1 MCTCTSNN
9 HPYIHRNLQMLL
21 FHLILELAFI
31 TETNFLLRFSTHA
44 FLVWPIQYVFNE
56 SIKFSSRPL
65 VIWLL
70 SLKQKTTFVL
80 NYKKSVCG
88 MPSTNVAS
96 FELFICFLVEI
107 QDNETKR
114 FTQSTVFFDLH
125 FDTSSILICICSWDK
140 IIRRMTQLQK
150 WFQSKNTKLESFAKF
165 NSTIKN

>member
-80 NYKKSVCG
+80 NYKKKCLW
-88 MPSTNVAS
+88 NALNKCC
-96 FELFICFLVEI
+96 FFWIIHLFFGRNSR
-107 QDNETKR
+107 Q
-114 FTQSTVFFDLH
+114 
-125 FDTSSILICICSWDK
+125 WDK
-140 IIRRMTQLQK
+140 KVHSIHSFL
-150 WFQSKNTKLESFAKF
+150 WFAFWY
-165 NSTIKN
+165 IKHINMYL

>member
-56 SIKFSSRPL
+56 SIKFSSRPFSNL
-65 VIWLL
+65 TFI
-70 SLKQKTTFVL
+70 LKTKNNFCFKLQKKCLWNAL
-80 NYKKSVCG
+80 NKCC
-88 MPSTNVAS
+88 
-96 FELFICFLVEI
+96 FFWIIHLFFLVEI

-125 FDTSSILICICSWDK
+125 FDTSSILIN
-140 IIRRMTQLQK
+140 MYL
-150 WFQSKNTKLESFAKF
+150 
-165 NSTIKN
+165 